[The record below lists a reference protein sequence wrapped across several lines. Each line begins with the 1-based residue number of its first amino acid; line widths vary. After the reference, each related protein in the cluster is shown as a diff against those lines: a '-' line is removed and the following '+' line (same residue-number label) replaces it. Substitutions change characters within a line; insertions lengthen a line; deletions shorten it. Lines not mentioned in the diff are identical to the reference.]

1 MTEDSIYK
9 IVHLVGSSTVSWEDA
24 ANNAIQRA
32 GDSIK
37 DLRVAEVLL
46 KDIKI
51 DEAGVVS
58 YRTKLLLS
66 FKILGS

>member
-1 MTEDSIYK
+1 MTEESVYK
-9 IVHLVGSSTVSWEDA
+9 KVSLIGTSTVSWEDA
-24 ANNAIQRA
+24 ANNAIRRA
-32 GDSIK
+32 DDSLK

-58 YRTKLLLS
+58 YRTKLAVS
-66 FKILGS
+66 FKIIDD